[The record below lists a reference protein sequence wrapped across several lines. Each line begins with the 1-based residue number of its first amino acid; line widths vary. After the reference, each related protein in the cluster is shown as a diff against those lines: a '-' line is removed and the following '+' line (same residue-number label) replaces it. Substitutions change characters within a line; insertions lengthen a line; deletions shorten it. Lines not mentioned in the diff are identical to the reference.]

1 MSSAIATHLLENGVS
16 EQTAN
21 RIQTLLNKDEPFH
34 DCINHLKGF
43 TKAKTEV
50 SDVLIYANKKLSFC
64 FVLGIKIIE
73 KYRGRIRNHRQLRT
87 LFWCNSSCM
96 L

>member
-1 MSSAIATHLLENGVS
+1 MSSTVAMHLLENGVS

-50 SDVLIYANKKLSFC
+50 SGVY
-64 FVLGIKIIE
+64 
-73 KYRGRIRNHRQLRT
+73 Q
-87 LFWCNSSCM
+87 
-96 L
+96 